1 MELEAPDPDAEE
13 ELALVQRADKVADA
27 MVELPDE
34 QRQIIELAYM
44 HDMPQ
49 SEIAK
54 RLSLPLGTVKSRMR
68 LAYAKLK
75 QKLEDIR

>member
-1 MELEAPDPDAEE
+1 MSFKYGPGFPWSAEA
-13 ELALVQRADKVADA
+13 VADLRKFKA
-27 MVELPDE
+27 DGLSC
-34 QRQIIELAYM
+34 
-44 HDMPQ
+44 

-75 QKLEDIR
+75 QKLEEIR